1 MRKLFIAGVASLF
14 AGCSLF
20 LGGEYTYL
28 SLSENYSLPQ
38 SLPQAS
44 SYEQVRQD
52 WTRSRSFG
60 LEGKLVV
67 TLEDP
72 SFSAAYVSWYSERGN
87 LSPEALLAQ
96 KWQNLYEG
104 NRLPFKVSVSLPKR
118 FYSKKQLD
126 LSAWKFALLDDQGK
140 TSAPLAIEDVAIADS
155 DEDWTADFRMFFAR
169 TDFQERPLYAR
180 SRYLELSIETPLE
193 RMLYRWRFRPRANG

>member
-1 MRKLFIAGVASLF
+1 MRKLIIAAMASFL
-14 AGCSLF
+14 AGCSFF

-28 SLSENYSLPQ
+28 TLSESYSLPQ

-44 SYEQVRQD
+44 NFEQIRED
-52 WTRSRSFG
+52 WTRSRTYG
-60 LEGKLVV
+60 LDGRLAV

-72 SFSAAYVSWYSERGN
+72 FFSAAYVSWYSERGH

-96 KWQNLYEG
+96 KWANLYDG
-104 NRLPFKVSVSLPKR
+104 NRLPFNVSVVLPKR

-126 LSAWKFALLDDQGK
+126 LSAWKFALLDDQGQ
-140 TSAPLAIEDVAIADS
+140 TSAPIAIEDVEVS
-155 DEDWTADFRMFFAR
+155 DDGENWNANFRIFFAR
-169 TDFQERPLYAR
+169 TDFQGRPLFSR
-180 SRYLELSIETPLE
+180 SRYLELSVNAPLE